1 MLLSLLL
8 LFLFFALLIAKTI
21 IELFFLYPVA
31 VFFKKEKQ
39 LWWFPLAQPFHI
51 VYTLV
56 AGWLQNSTHIAA
68 AWLPFL
74 SFLLIMIGVI
84 LLVRLGALFIQSA
97 MEMVLLGWINK
108 ISGVILYAI
117 LYTTLFSVVLFY
129 AEKIHWIK
137 PDTFIASHAYAF
149 IQPWGP
155 KAIEWFGA
163 IIPWFKGMFE
173 ELSQFF
179 EKLPQ
184 QVK

>member
-1 MLLSLLL
+1 MIIDILFLLL
-8 LFLFFALLIAKTI
+8 MILSI
-21 IELFFLYPVA
+21 IKGFRNGFVVA
-31 VFFKKEKQ
+31 VFSF
-39 LWWFPLAQPFHI
+39 LGIFIGLAAALKLS
-51 VYTLV
+51 TLV
-56 AGWLQNSTHIAA
+56 AGWLQNSTHIAM

-74 SFLLIMIGVI
+74 SFLLIIIGVI

-108 ISGVILYAI
+108 ISGVILYAV

-137 PDTFIASHAYAF
+137 PDTFVASHAYAF

>member
-1 MLLSLLL
+1 MIIDVILVFLMILAVIKGYRNGFVVAIFSFLGIFIGLAAALKLS
-8 LFLFFALLIAKTI
+8 
-21 IELFFLYPVA
+21 
-31 VFFKKEKQ
+31 
-39 LWWFPLAQPFHI
+39 
-51 VYTLV
+51 TLV
-56 AGWLQNSTHIAA
+56 AGWLKDSTNIAA

-74 SFLLIMIGVI
+74 SFILIMIAVI
-84 LLVRLGALFIQSA
+84 LLVRLGALFIQTA
-97 MEMVLLGWINK
+97 MEAVLMGWINK
-108 ISGVILYAI
+108 LSGVVLYAA
-117 LYTTLFSVVLFY
+117 LYLTLFSVVLFY

-137 PDTFIASHAYAF
+137 PDTFTASHTFRY

-184 QVK
+184 QIK

>member
-1 MLLSLLL
+1 MIIDIIFLLL
-8 LFLFFALLIAKTI
+8 MILSI
-21 IELFFLYPVA
+21 IKGFRNGFIVA
-31 VFFKKEKQ
+31 VFSF
-39 LWWFPLAQPFHI
+39 LGIFIGLAAALKLS
-51 VYTLV
+51 TLV
-56 AGWLQNSTHIAA
+56 AGWLQDSTNIAA

-84 LLVRLGALFIQSA
+84 LLVRLGALFLQSA

-108 ISGVILYAI
+108 ISGVILYAV

-137 PDTFIASHAYAF
+137 PNTFVASHTHAF

-173 ELSQFF
+173 ELSHFF

>member
-1 MLLSLLL
+1 MIIDIIFLLL
-8 LFLFFALLIAKTI
+8 MILSIIKGFRNGFIVAIFSFLGIFIGLAAALKLS
-21 IELFFLYPVA
+21 
-31 VFFKKEKQ
+31 
-39 LWWFPLAQPFHI
+39 
-51 VYTLV
+51 TLV
-56 AGWLQNSTHIAA
+56 AGWLQDSTNIAA

-84 LLVRLGALFIQSA
+84 LLVRLGALFLQSA

-108 ISGVILYAI
+108 ISGVILYAV
-117 LYTTLFSVVLFY
+117 LYTTLLSVVLFY

-137 PDTFIASHAYAF
+137 PDTFLTSHVYAF